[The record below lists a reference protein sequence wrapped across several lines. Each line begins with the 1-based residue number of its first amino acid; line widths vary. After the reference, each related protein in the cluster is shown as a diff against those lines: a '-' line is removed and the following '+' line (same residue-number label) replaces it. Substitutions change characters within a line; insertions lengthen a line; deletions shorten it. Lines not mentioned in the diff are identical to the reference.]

1 MNCKRNPS
9 AAETPRLPK
18 HSPFGPLPTAIQTRT
33 GISRGM
39 VQHIEKEAM
48 TKLRAELAKRG
59 ITARDLL

>member
-1 MNCKRNPS
+1 MARPPS
-9 AAETPRLPK
+9 ATETPRLPK
-18 HSPFGPLPTAIQTRT
+18 HSPFGPLPTTTTQTRT